1 MAQKQTLSSV
11 NIDQQTGS
19 TVVERVWWNI
29 HDTLVIARRNLTYY
43 TRLPQLLVFSTIQPV
58 MFLLLFTYVFGG
70 AIRTPGGEY
79 INYLL
84 PGILIQTV
92 MFGGTQTTIG
102 LAEDLSKGLID
113 RFRSL
118 PMGRAAVLAGR
129 TVADSIR
136 NLFVVILMISVGYI
150 ISFEFQNGLLNALIA
165 VAVLILFGH
174 AMSWIFATIGMVVKD
189 PETAQVA
196 GFIWV
201 FPLIFASSIFVPTA
215 TMPDTLRTFAE
226 NQPVSVVAN
235 VVRDLTLGTST
246 GDFWLA
252 LVWIAAIWLV
262 FAPIAVWQYRRAAS

>member
-1 MAQKQTLSSV
+1 MT
-11 NIDQQTGS
+11 QQTISKLNVNQMSGNGFL
-19 TVVERVWWNI
+19 ERIWWNI
-29 HDTLVIARRNLTYY
+29 HDTIVIARRNLTYY

-70 AIRTPGGEY
+70 AIQTPGGEY

-136 NLFVVILMISVGYI
+136 NVFVVIMMIAVGYLI
-150 ISFEFQNGLLNALIA
+150 GFEFQNGVLNALLA
-165 VAVLILFGH
+165 VAILVLFGH
-174 AMSWIFATIGMVVKD
+174 AMSWIFATIGMLVKD

-201 FPLIFASSIFVPTA
+201 FPLIFASSIFVPPT
-215 TMPDTLRTFAE
+215 TMPQALRTFAE

-235 VVRDLTLGTST
+235 VVRDLTLGTSS
-246 GDFWLA
+246 GDFLLA
-252 LVWIAAIWLV
+252 LGWIAAIWLV